1 LNVLDMDADLLSL
14 SCGVRLCSKVFHAA
28 HGTNARENKGMI
40 DDGNDST
47 SSIDEPEFNL
57 PPPRFDES
65 AASNA
70 QPVQPIGASRA
81 SAMYDRVAPLGRALT
96 SGSRA
101 LVLVVI
107 AGLVTGTLGGMAW
120 VEERQVND
128 VPPTTNELSDVAR
141 ENLQNEELHA
151 EVSGVAD
158 LRSAGPMTSQSRKGR
173 SRVRPNRARAY
184 RVAVL
189 H

>member
-1 LNVLDMDADLLSL
+1 
-14 SCGVRLCSKVFHAA
+14 
-28 HGTNARENKGMI
+28 MI

-47 SSIDEPEFNL
+47 SLIDEPEFSL

-65 AASNA
+65 AASHA
-70 QPVQPIGASRA
+70 RPVQRIGASRA
-81 SAMYDRVAPLGRALT
+81 STLRDRVTSLGRALT

-101 LVLVVI
+101 LVLVMI

-120 VEERQVND
+120 VDERQVAD
-128 VPPTTNELSDVAR
+128 VPTTTNELSDAAP
-141 ENLQNEELHA
+141 ENPQNEELHA
-151 EVSGVAD
+151 EVSGVTD
-158 LRSAGPMTSQSRKGR
+158 LQSTGLMTSQSRKGR

-189 H
+189 R